1 MIETWKDIPGYN
13 GKYQC
18 DREGNFRRVYKS
30 GKTRPIIPYR
40 KNGTRNKIV
49 VHLTD
54 DNGKTSQRLVI
65 GIMAITFLGPAPP
78 GCVPYHKNGA
88 LTENHINNI
97 AYIKRKELGKIT
109 GQKSRRKPVAKINDS
124 GNIVEV
130 YPSARAAARD
140 NFMSY
145 QTVID
150 RCNGKVKSAFAPDG
164 FAYAW
169 EDDEKSIARII
180 RMIELENPSMPKASD
195 VEFEW

>member
-30 GKTRPIIPYR
+30 GKTRPIRPYR

-54 DNGKTSQRLVI
+54 DNGKTSQKMVI

-97 AYIKRKELGKIT
+97 SYINRKELGKIT

-130 YPSARAAARD
+130 YPSARSAARE

-150 RCNGKVKSAFAPDG
+150 RCNGKTKSTFASDG

-169 EDDEKSIARII
+169 EDDEKSIERII
-180 RMIELENPSMPKASD
+180 RKIELENPSMHKA
-195 VEFEW
+195 

>member
-30 GKTRPIIPYR
+30 GKTRPIRPYR

-97 AYIKRKELGKIT
+97 AYINRKELGKIT

-180 RMIELENPSMPKASD
+180 RMIELENPSMPKESD
-195 VEFEW
+195 VGFEW

>member
-30 GKTRPIIPYR
+30 GKTRPIRPYR

-97 AYIKRKELGKIT
+97 AYINRKELGKIT

-130 YPSARAAARD
+130 YPSARVAARE

>member
-30 GKTRPIIPYR
+30 GKTRPIRPYR
-40 KNGTRNKIV
+40 KNGTRNKMVI
-49 VHLTD
+49 HLTD
-54 DNGKTSQRLVI
+54 DNGKTSEKLAI
-65 GIMAITFLGPAPP
+65 GIVALTFLGPAPP

-97 AYIKRKELGKIT
+97 AYISRNELGKMT
-109 GQKSRRKPVAKINDS
+109 GRTSRSKSVAKINES
-124 GNIVEV
+124 GEIVEV
-130 YPSARAAARD
+130 YPSARAAARE

-145 QTVID
+145 QTIID
-150 RCNGKVKSAFAPDG
+150 RCNRKVKSAFAPDG
-164 FAYAW
+164 YAYAW
-169 EDDEKSIARII
+169 EDSEVSMRRALRK
-180 RMIELENPSMPKASD
+180 IELENPSMPKAPD

>member
-30 GKTRPIIPYR
+30 GKTRPIRPYR

-54 DNGKTSQRLVI
+54 DNGKTSQMLVI

-78 GCVPYHKNGA
+78 GCVPHHKNGA

-97 AYIKRKELGKIT
+97 AYINRKELGKIT

-180 RMIELENPSMPKASD
+180 RMIELENPSMHKASD

>member
-1 MIETWKDIPGYN
+1 MIETWKDVPGYN

-18 DREGNFRRVYKS
+18 DIEGNFRRVYKS
-30 GKTRPIIPYR
+30 GKTRTIRPYR
-40 KNGTRNKIV
+40 KNGTRNKMVI
-49 VHLTD
+49 HLTD
-54 DNGKTSQRLVI
+54 DNGKTLEKLAI
-65 GIMAITFLGPAPP
+65 GIVALTFFGPAPP

-97 AYIKRKELGKIT
+97 EYISRKELGKKT
-109 GQKSRRKPVAKINDS
+109 GANSRRKSVAKIN
-124 GNIVEV
+124 GFGEIVEV
-130 YPSARAAARD
+130 YPSARVAAKE

-145 QTVID
+145 QTIID

-169 EDDEKSIARII
+169 EDSEVSMRRALRK
-180 RMIELENPSMPKASD
+180 IELENPSMPKATD

>member
-30 GKTRPIIPYR
+30 GKTRPIRPYR
-40 KNGTRNKIV
+40 KNGMRNKIV

-97 AYIKRKELGKIT
+97 AYINRKELGKIT

>member
-97 AYIKRKELGKIT
+97 AYINRKELGKIT

-180 RMIELENPSMPKASD
+180 RMIELENPSMHKASD

>member
-54 DNGKTSQRLVI
+54 DNGKTSKKMVI
-65 GIMAITFLGPAPP
+65 GIMAITFLGPAPT

-97 AYIKRKELGKIT
+97 AYINRKELGKIT
-109 GQKSRRKPVAKINDS
+109 GQKSRRKTVAKINDS

-150 RCNGKVKSAFAPDG
+150 RCNGKVKSAFASDG
-164 FAYAW
+164 FAYVW

-195 VEFEW
+195 VDFEW

>member
-30 GKTRPIIPYR
+30 GKTRPIRPYR

-97 AYIKRKELGKIT
+97 AYISRKELGKKT
-109 GQKSRRKPVAKINDS
+109 GANSRRKSVAKINRF
-124 GNIVEV
+124 GEIVEV
-130 YPSARAAARD
+130 YPSARAAAKE

-145 QTVID
+145 QTIID

-169 EDDEKSIARII
+169 EDSEVSMRKTLRK
-180 RMIELENPSMPKASD
+180 IELENQSMPKAPN